1 MAVAVGKMD
10 QSYADG
16 RSNSKSVPIDSE
28 GNVTDLNSDDS
39 QIRDGRKGG
48 RPPPLEVR
56 KPPLPVCILDERYK
70 ICVISLQMTTINNSA
85 GGPKTPT
92 PGPSTAASA
101 TGTSKVTVA
110 RSKSEREKKIGHRR
124 VTEGGDVTYKKI
136 QTSQIMGSIQLG
148 IQHAIGGLA
157 SKPERD
163 LLMQVGSLLATIY
176 YNCVI
181 NFSSH

>member
-1 MAVAVGKMD
+1 MVW
-10 QSYADG
+10 
-16 RSNSKSVPIDSE
+16 
-28 GNVTDLNSDDS
+28 
-39 QIRDGRKGG
+39 
-48 RPPPLEVR
+48 LE
-56 KPPLPVCILDERYK
+56 KKL
-70 ICVISLQMTTINNSA
+70 VINELFTLSQMTQINNSS

-92 PGPSTAASA
+92 PGPSTSGSR
-101 TGTSKVTVA
+101 TVTVT

-163 LLMQVGSLLATIY
+163 LLMQVRSNLIRLHFIL
-176 YNCVI
+176 N
-181 NFSSH
+181 NNL

>member
-1 MAVAVGKMD
+1 M
-10 QSYADG
+10 
-16 RSNSKSVPIDSE
+16 SE
-28 GNVTDLNSDDS
+28 
-39 QIRDGRKGG
+39 
-48 RPPPLEVR
+48 
-56 KPPLPVCILDERYK
+56 
-70 ICVISLQMTTINNSA
+70 MNNSA

-92 PGPSTAASA
+92 PGPSTS
-101 TGTSKVTVA
+101 GSKTVTVA

-163 LLMQVGSLLATIY
+163 LLMQVWESDYSSDGSEQFRHNMKQIQ
-176 YNCVI
+176 
-181 NFSSH
+181 